1 MNSIQIFGVILV
13 LLMIPLIGVFS
24 SSHVKNTEDFEMAG
38 GKGNAGLVS
47 GLMLGAMLGASYTIG
62 TAQLAYSQGISA
74 FWYTLSNS
82 FSCLLLA
89 FVYTKQ
95 FRHAR
100 AQTLLGVIRLEYGP
114 RIELTVSL
122 LACMATFVSLIA
134 QLIASSAVLPVIFS
148 GITVPLSVT
157 LTAVLMLVY
166 VVFGGAISAGKIGR
180 VKVTLLYVTV
190 LVGTYIVL
198 KETGLRT
205 LWNTLDHNTYFNFFA
220 NGISKE
226 VSKALSVILGA
237 ATAQVYM
244 HAIMAGL
251 SDKTSQRGL
260 FMSAVL
266 IPPVG
271 LASVLIGMFMRIN
284 HPAIENAKDVFPQ
297 FVLLY
302 MPDLLAGIVMGTLLL
317 AIIGSGAAAT
327 MEISTIVYRDIIG
340 PRTHHLNSSKTAL
353 LFTRFCIVS
362 LLAVGCFLS
371 TGLLGDTVL
380 TFTSAAI
387 GLRTASMFVPLM
399 CAMFFSG
406 KIDRHWVFI
415 SLIVGTALALLFS
428 LWDVLPIDGLAAGFL
443 GSILC
448 CLFGAVSKKIHVNK
462 IHIIN

>member
-1 MNSIQIFGVILV
+1 
-13 LLMIPLIGVFS
+13 
-24 SSHVKNTEDFEMAG
+24 
-38 GKGNAGLVS
+38 
-47 GLMLGAMLGASYTIG
+47 
-62 TAQLAYSQGISA
+62 
-74 FWYTLSNS
+74 
-82 FSCLLLA
+82 
-89 FVYTKQ
+89 
-95 FRHAR
+95 
-100 AQTLLGVIRLEYGP
+100 
-114 RIELTVSL
+114 
-122 LACMATFVSLIA
+122 
-134 QLIASSAVLPVIFS
+134 
-148 GITVPLSVT
+148 
-157 LTAVLMLVY
+157 
-166 VVFGGAISAGKIGR
+166 
-180 VKVTLLYVTV
+180 
-190 LVGTYIVL
+190 
-198 KETGLRT
+198 
-205 LWNTLDHNTYFNFFA
+205 
-220 NGISKE
+220 
-226 VSKALSVILGA
+226 
-237 ATAQVYM
+237 
-244 HAIMAGL
+244 MAGL